1 MDLDI
6 EASIRKIK
14 NYEIKVSTLCSLPNY
29 KKMDSFLLS
38 FMATILLLPGAAAE
52 VGTGHMG
59 NIGVIVDNSS
69 RIGKEEIVAM
79 KLAIHD
85 FNNKS
90 NRQLDFHVRDSQS
103 DPVLTLLSGK
113 LHQSN
118 YLSVIRRKLNLKM
131 YSIINLNEF
140 CF

>member
-1 MDLDI
+1 MKLR
-6 EASIRKIK
+6 SQLS
-14 NYEIKVSTLCSLPNY
+14 VHCPNY
-29 KKMDSFLLS
+29 KKMDSFLFS
-38 FMATILLLPGAAAE
+38 FMATILLLPGAASE

-59 NIGVIVDNSS
+59 SIGVIVDNSS

-90 NRQLDFHVRDSQS
+90 NRQLDLHVRDSQS

>member
-1 MDLDI
+1 
-6 EASIRKIK
+6 
-14 NYEIKVSTLCSLPNY
+14 
-29 KKMDSFLLS
+29 
-38 FMATILLLPGAAAE
+38 
-52 VGTGHMG
+52 MG
-59 NIGVIVDNSS
+59 SIGVIVDNSS

-90 NRQLDFHVRDSQS
+90 NQQLDFHVRDSQS

-118 YLSVIRRKLNLKM
+118 YLSVIRRKLNLKL
-131 YSIINLNEF
+131 YPIINLNEF